1 LTVDADWGFV
11 GLARGAPWWVPVAGG
26 VGISSAALAA
36 VARDRS
42 PRYRAAAVL
51 VAVTGGAVCA
61 FFRDPQREPGV
72 GTVLAA
78 ADGVVSAVER
88 EPDGRVRVATVMGL
102 RNVHVNRAPIDG
114 IVRGLRRQSGGY
126 VPAFRKDS
134 HRNERIEW
142 TIETLLGDLRLVQIA
157 GAVARRIVT
166 YSDAGERIERGE
178 RIGMIRFGSRVDVTL
193 PPGIEPGVTVGQR
206 VRAGRT
212 RLDRADPPG

>member
-1 LTVDADWGFV
+1 LTADADWGFA
-11 GLARGAPWWVPVAGG
+11 GLARGTPWWVPVAGAL
-26 VGISSAALAA
+26 SMSAAPFAV

-42 PRYRAAAVL
+42 PQYRAAAVL
-51 VAVTGGAVCA
+51 VALTGGAVCA
-61 FFRDPQREPGV
+61 FFRDPRREPGA

-102 RNVHVNRAPIDG
+102 RHVHVNRAPIDG
-114 IVRGLRRQSGGY
+114 IVRELRRQSGGY

-142 TIETLLGDLRLVQIA
+142 TIDTSLGDLRVVQIA

-166 YSDAGERIERGE
+166 YHDAGERVERGQ

-193 PPGIEPGVTVGQR
+193 PPGIEPGVTVGQH

-212 RLDRADPPG
+212 RLDRADAPG